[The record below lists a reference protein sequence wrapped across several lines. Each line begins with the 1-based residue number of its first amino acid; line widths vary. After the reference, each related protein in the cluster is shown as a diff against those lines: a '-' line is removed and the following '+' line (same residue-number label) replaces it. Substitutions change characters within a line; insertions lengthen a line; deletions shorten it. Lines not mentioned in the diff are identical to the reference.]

1 MWDATKQYLLA
12 LAQFQ
17 RGQHTSLLVYLCSFL
32 ETQLTSYPF
41 SFGVFPEFLSLPPS
55 PPLNSLSL
63 YLLCCRKAMGFHRPE
78 FIFQLGA
85 LLCYLE

>member
-55 PPLNSLSL
+55 PSFELSQSVSLVLQKGNGIS
-63 YLLCCRKAMGFHRPE
+63 
-78 FIFQLGA
+78 
-85 LLCYLE
+85 